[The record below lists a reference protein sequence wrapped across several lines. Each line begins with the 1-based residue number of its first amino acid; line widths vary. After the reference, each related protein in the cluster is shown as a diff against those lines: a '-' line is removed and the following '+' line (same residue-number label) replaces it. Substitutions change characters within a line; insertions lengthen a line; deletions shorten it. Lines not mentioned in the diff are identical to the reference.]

1 MGALP
6 IGRANQFGTLA
17 EPGGRLVADA
27 GANALLRVAANGT
40 LETVAV
46 FPPPPNLTPVGPPT
60 VEAGP
65 TDVARGSGR
74 RPVCRP
80 GDGLPVRPGGGQCL
94 SGGSGT
100 ESCNPLPR
108 DQ

>member
-46 FPPPPNLTPVGPPT
+46 FPPPPNLTPVGPPM

-65 TDVARGSGR
+65 TAVAPGPAR

-80 GDGLPVRPGGGQCL
+80 GDGPPVRPGGVANVYRVVPGQ
-94 SGGSGT
+94 T
-100 ESCNPLPR
+100 PVIHAT
-108 DQ
+108 